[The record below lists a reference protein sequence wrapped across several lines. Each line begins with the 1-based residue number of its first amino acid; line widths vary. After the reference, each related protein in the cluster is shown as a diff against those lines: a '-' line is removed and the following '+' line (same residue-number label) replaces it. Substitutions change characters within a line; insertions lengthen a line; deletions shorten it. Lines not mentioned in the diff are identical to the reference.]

1 MIKYNLKCECGQNFE
16 SWFTSSS
23 EYEKLEKK
31 GLLNCVCGKSKNV
44 SKALMS
50 PQVRSKR
57 ENVDL
62 KKKINFYKN
71 LQKKIRELNNLIKE
85 NAEYVGDN
93 FASEARSIHYDKK
106 NVRSIYGKATEE
118 ETHELIEEGIE
129 VNSVPWV
136 NKNHN

>member
-16 SWFTSSS
+16 SWFTSSN

-50 PQVRSKR
+50 PQVRSKK

-62 KKKINFYKN
+62 RKKIIFIKICKKK
-71 LQKKIRELNNLIKE
+71 
-85 NAEYVGDN
+85 
-93 FASEARSIHYDKK
+93 
-106 NVRSIYGKATEE
+106 
-118 ETHELIEEGIE
+118 
-129 VNSVPWV
+129 
-136 NKNHN
+136 

>member
-1 MIKYNLKCECGQNFE
+1 MFQ
-16 SWFTSSS
+16 
-23 EYEKLEKK
+23 KLLCPHK
-31 GLLNCVCGKSKNV
+31 LD
-44 SKALMS
+44 
-50 PQVRSKR
+50 Q
-57 ENVDL
+57 
-62 KKKINFYKN
+62 KKKTLILRKKNNFYKN

-106 NVRSIYGKATEE
+106 NVRSIYGKATKE
-118 ETHELIEEGIE
+118 ETQELIEEGIE